1 MNALRWFCSFF
12 LWKKEQSQSQ
22 QPGRSCPLSP
32 WERERVRADGAGKT
46 TALIEGPAC
55 LRDQLTTPGRTLIP
69 AFSPGEKE
77 QNPQP
82 LRWLIS

>member
-1 MNALRWFCSFF
+1 MNALRWFCSPC
-12 LWKKEQSQSQ
+12 LSEKGHNQSQ

-32 WERERVRADGAGKT
+32 WERVGVRADGAGKT

-82 LRWLIS
+82 LRWLVS